1 MVVDRAPNSTQRDEE
16 PLAQHEIS
24 AERVESELRAA
35 KFEIT
40 DREDEFIRRDADNES
55 WWLIVARKP

>member
-1 MVVDRAPNSTQRDEE
+1 MVVDRAPNSTQRDDDPSAE
-16 PLAQHEIS
+16 HEIP

-35 KFEIT
+35 KFEVT
-40 DREDEFIRRDADNES
+40 AREDDFIGKDPDNES